1 MQENLY
7 TLVANLQRYLH
18 DHVQALRLAD
28 LKARLPAVREIGWE
42 SETCATDEGIR
53 TVTTLGEIQLGLETT
68 RGKVWVSLG
77 AGNIDDQRDRFLES
91 LEFASGVEI
100 DTDDADRRLALTT
113 EGLGLPGE
121 FDAWSALAGLVLS
134 FVEEAGPEGTVDVD
148 QTLHAAASATRYA
161 DREALAA
168 ILSIASA
175 HAVGHDVE
183 SYLVVST
190 GHVTEAERDLFDSG
204 RSPTPWMVVSM
215 SGDEGWLL
223 HVADTVPESIPGLS
237 DGLAAVVQHARAHGL
252 SYIRLAADAPFIDG
266 APSYDW

>member
-1 MQENLY
+1 MHENLFK
-7 TLVANLQRYLH
+7 LVNTLQRQLH

-28 LKARLPAVREIGWE
+28 LKARLNAVREIRWE

-53 TVTTLGEIQLGLETT
+53 TVTTLGEIHLGLETT

-77 AGNIDDQRDRFLES
+77 AGNIDDQRDRFVES
-91 LEFASGVEI
+91 LEFASGVET
-100 DTDDADRRLALTT
+100 DTDDDDKRLALTT
-113 EGLGLPGE
+113 EALRLPGE
-121 FDAWSALAGLVLS
+121 FDFWSALTGLVLS
-134 FVEEAGPEGTVDVD
+134 FVEDAGPEGTVDVD
-148 QTLHAAASATRYA
+148 QTLHAAAAATRQA
-161 DREALAA
+161 DREALAG

-175 HAVGHDVE
+175 HAAGREVE
-183 SYLVVST
+183 SYLIVST

-215 SGDEGWLL
+215 TGDDGWLL

-237 DGLAAVVQHARAHGL
+237 DGLAAVVRHARAHGL
-252 SYIRLAADAPFIDG
+252 NYIRLAADAPFIYE